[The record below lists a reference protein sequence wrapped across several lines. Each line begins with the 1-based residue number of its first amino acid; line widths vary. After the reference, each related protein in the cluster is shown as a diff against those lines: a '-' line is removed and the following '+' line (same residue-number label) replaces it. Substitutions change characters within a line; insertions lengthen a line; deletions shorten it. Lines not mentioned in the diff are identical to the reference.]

1 MLQATP
7 YQYQTPKKYK
17 VTEQR
22 SESHSRQKSC
32 MMQLY
37 YYSKRLIKIPPLPI
51 DSTKVE
57 VLAHMN
63 ITYESVPFQVSK
75 DGDAHEYVFGS

>member
-1 MLQATP
+1 
-7 YQYQTPKKYK
+7 
-17 VTEQR
+17 
-22 SESHSRQKSC
+22 